1 MGNYELLLFDA
12 DGTLFD
18 YDRAEAW
25 SLEKTMNS
33 LGIPWYE
40 EILPVY
46 RQINRGYWQALE
58 RGEITAAG
66 IKAARFRDLLER
78 LESPADP
85 VFAGETYLQ
94 FLGASDFLIDGTVEL
109 LEYLN
114 GRVQLALITNGIT
127 KTQYGRLSAS
137 GIGKYFDP
145 VIISGEVGYQ
155 KPDPRIFDV
164 LFEQSGFTDRRKA
177 LIIGDSL
184 SSDMQGGL
192 NSGIDTCWYNPLG
205 VPGNSAVPVTYEIA
219 SLGEIPAIA
228 GLQEPLRG

>member
-1 MGNYELLLFDA
+1 MGKYELLLFDA

-25 SLEKTMNS
+25 SLERTVS
-33 LGIPWYE
+33 ALGIAWHG

-58 RGEITAAG
+58 RGEVTAAE
-66 IKAARFRDLLER
+66 IKVDRFRDLLTYLR
-78 LESPADP
+78 SSADP
-85 VFAGETYLQ
+85 VAAGETYLQ
-94 FLGASDFLIDGTVEL
+94 HLGSSGFLINGTVEL
-109 LEYLN
+109 LDYLN

-127 KTQYGRLSAS
+127 RTQYGRLSAS

-155 KPDPRIFDV
+155 KPDPRIFEV
-164 LFEQSGFTDRRKA
+164 LFEQSGFSDKQKA

-184 SSDMQGGL
+184 TSDMQGGL
-192 NSGIDTCWYNPLG
+192 NFGIDTCWYNPLG
-205 VPGNSAVPVTYEIA
+205 APGNPTVPVTYEIT
-219 SLGEIPAIA
+219 SLEEIPEIA
-228 GLQEPLRG
+228 GL